1 MSGLREWFS
10 KNNKKAGSTA
20 NDWKAMRTPE
30 RTGKPLR
37 NENLIQLA
45 DLRKHNALL
54 LLERKQV
61 PSV

>member
-10 KNNKKAGSTA
+10 KNNGKGWIDCK
-20 NDWKAMRTPE
+20 
-30 RTGKPLR
+30 TGKPCGRKRVR

>member
-1 MSGLREWFS
+1 MV
-10 KNNKKAGSTA
+10 KAGSTA
-20 NDWKAMRTPE
+20 RLESHADARKV
-30 RTGKPLR
+30 R